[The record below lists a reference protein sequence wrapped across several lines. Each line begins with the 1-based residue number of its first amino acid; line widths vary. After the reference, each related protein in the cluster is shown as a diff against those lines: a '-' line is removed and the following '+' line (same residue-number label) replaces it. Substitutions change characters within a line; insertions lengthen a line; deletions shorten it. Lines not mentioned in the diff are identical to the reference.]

1 MKKKNNINIF
11 LNKKELKIINKIKN
25 HYESN
30 NAAIIEILIFLQ
42 KKHGWISN
50 DIIRIISDILNINPA
65 EIDSIATFY
74 SQIFRSPVGKYVIK
88 YCDSIV
94 CYITKYEKILK
105 HIQKKLKIQPGQ
117 TTIDK
122 LFTLIPICCLGHC
135 ENSPVIMI
143 NEKIYTSLSINY
155 IDQIL
160 DNYINENN
168 KSQSRNTSSNMAY
181 LQK

>member
-1 MKKKNNINIF
+1 MKKKNKNIS
-11 LNKKELKIINKIKN
+11 LYLDKKDFKIINKILN
-25 HYESN
+25 NYECN
-30 NAAIIEILIFLQ
+30 NAMIIETLIFFQ
-42 KKHGWISN
+42 KKYGWISDKIII
-50 DIIRIISDILNINPA
+50 DISNILNINPSK
-65 EIDSIATFY
+65 IDSIATFY

-94 CYITKYEKILK
+94 CYITKYKKILK
-105 HIQKKLKIQPGQ
+105 HIKKKLKIKSGE
-117 TTIDK
+117 TTSDK

-160 DNYINENN
+160 DNYINENY
-168 KSQSRNTSSNMAY
+168 KTKSRNTSSNMAY
-181 LQK
+181 

>member
-1 MKKKNNINIF
+1 MK
-11 LNKKELKIINKIKN
+11 KIINKTSISLNKEEFKIIDKIKN
-25 HYESN
+25 HYEYN
-30 NAAIIEILIFLQ
+30 NAAIIEILIFFQ
-42 KKHGWISN
+42 KKYGWISD
-50 DIIRIISDILNINPA
+50 DIIIIISNILNINSS

-105 HIQKKLKIQPGQ
+105 YIENKLKIKSGQ
-117 TTIDK
+117 TTSDK

-155 IDQIL
+155 INQIL
-160 DNYINENN
+160 DNYINENHQ
-168 KSQSRNTSSNMAY
+168 SQSRNTPSNMAY
-181 LQK
+181 

>member
-1 MKKKNNINIF
+1 MKNKNHNKNLYLKKKDYLIINNI
-11 LNKKELKIINKIKN
+11 INN
-25 HYESN
+25 YECN
-30 NAAIIEILIFLQ
+30 QAAILEILIFFQ
-42 KKHGWISN
+42 KKYGWISDN
-50 DIIRIISDILNINPA
+50 IITNISNFLKINPS

-94 CYITKYEKILK
+94 CYITKYKIILK
-105 HIQKKLKIQPGQ
+105 HIEKKLKIKSGE
-117 TTIDK
+117 TTSDK

-143 NEKIYTSLSINY
+143 NEKIYTSLSIND

-160 DNYINENN
+160 DNYIHEN
-168 KSQSRNTSSNMAY
+168 KKTQSRNTSFNMAN
-181 LQK
+181 

>member
-1 MKKKNNINIF
+1 MKKITNNINIF
-11 LNKKELKIINKIKN
+11 LNKEELKIINKIKS

-30 NAAIIEILIFLQ
+30 NAAIIEILIFFQ
-42 KKHGWISN
+42 KKYGWISN
-50 DIIRIISDILNINPA
+50 NHIMIISNILDINPS

-88 YCDSIV
+88 YCDSVV
-94 CYITKYEKILK
+94 CYITKYKKILK
-105 HIQKKLKIQPGQ
+105 YIQKKLKIKSGQ
-117 TTIDK
+117 TTSNK

-135 ENSPVIMI
+135 ENGPVIMI

-155 IDQIL
+155 INQIL
-160 DNYINENN
+160 DNYINEND

-181 LQK
+181 